1 MSQSNVKNQ
10 AAVATANLVMR
21 IGCTTS
27 VASAVIIGLAF
38 GLGYLIDNWLGTS
51 PIFLLLAL
59 VASFPVTLYVIVRLS
74 LGSME
79 RAQRV
84 REHYEKQE
92 KLNEDM
98 EEI

>member
-1 MSQSNVKNQ
+1 MPQSNIKNQ
-10 AAVATANLVMR
+10 AALATANLVMK
-21 IGCTTS
+21 IGCTTTI
-27 VASAVIIGLAF
+27 ASAVIIGIAF
-38 GLGYLIDNWLGTS
+38 AVGYLIDNQLGTS

-79 RAQRV
+79 QAQHV
-84 REHYEKQE
+84 REQYEKQE

-98 EEI
+98 EEV